1 VPSKLLKL
9 DESKPSGV
17 VFEDLNFLIIKIRI
31 GSKFLTN
38 FSQIMINML
47 PKEVRTWYEPGTEE
61 TSGNDFCLL
70 LNRLI
75 SGNRKMIISP
85 SPYYNIKR
93 MAQMY
98 YYIYFIGV
106 NTLYNR
112 EAEIRILQ
120 LLKLIQS
127 KTLIYKDFAILI
139 IFHLLLQSPPV
150 LSLAQMF
157 SYFFRLL

>member
-31 GSKFLTN
+31 GSKFPTN

-61 TSGNDFCLL
+61 TSGNEFCLL

-75 SGNRKMIISP
+75 SENRKMIIIP
-85 SPYYNIKR
+85 SPYHNIKR
-93 MAQMY
+93 IAQMY
-98 YYIYFIGV
+98 YYVCLTGII
-106 NTLYNR
+106 TLYNR
-112 EAEIRILQ
+112 EAEIRILK

-127 KTLIYKDFAILI
+127 KTLIYIAFAI
-139 IFHLLLQSPPV
+139 F
-150 LSLAQMF
+150 
-157 SYFFRLL
+157 